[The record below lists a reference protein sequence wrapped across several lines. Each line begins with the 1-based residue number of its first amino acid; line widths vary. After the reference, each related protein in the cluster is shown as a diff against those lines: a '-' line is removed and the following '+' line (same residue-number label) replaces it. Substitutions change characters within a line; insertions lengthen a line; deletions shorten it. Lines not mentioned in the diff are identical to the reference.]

1 MLEAGDGA
9 QAAGWPAFHKSKVHA
24 SPLLYDLDGDG
35 VQDILVSTYDG
46 QVLGYRDTVRL

>member
-1 MLEAGDGA
+1 MLEASDGS

-24 SPLLYDLDGDG
+24 SPLLHDLDADG

-46 QVLGYRDTVRL
+46 QVLGFRDTVWL